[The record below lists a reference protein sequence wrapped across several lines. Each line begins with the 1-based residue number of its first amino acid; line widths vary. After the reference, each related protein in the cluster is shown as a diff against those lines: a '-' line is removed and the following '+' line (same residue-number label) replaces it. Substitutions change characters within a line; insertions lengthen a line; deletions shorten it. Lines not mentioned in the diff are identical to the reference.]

1 MFSIHTE
8 PFEYLICPISFA
20 FIKNPA
26 KTTCAH
32 VFETEDLEKWILK
45 SLKI

>member
-1 MFSIHTE
+1 MFSVDSE
-8 PFEYLICPISFA
+8 PLKFLICLISFD
-20 FIKNPA
+20 FIKYPA
-26 KTTCAH
+26 KTTCSH